1 LVAFPVARQGAR
13 GSRLKLAGSAG
24 EPVVTP
30 PGNALGGRVALLD
43 LLLPRALQGTNRIRR
58 IHPRNFAIYIHD
70 VAVAFLAFVAAYW
83 LRPNISATW
92 VDVSEMASSF
102 AAVAAVVYLYTGL
115 YRHVWEYVSLKDA
128 VNVLRTATIVVLLFL
143 PTGFFL
149 NRLEDLPRTMLVS
162 SWLMLVMFLAGPRLV
177 YRTLKDRQWRGLISG
192 APTGTPILL
201 IGAGPEAAHFIRGL
215 ERGAVY
221 NVVGMITRR
230 ADRVGQVIQGVDVLG
245 RDSDL
250 VRVIAELDARGRR
263 PEKLVLVR
271 TDVDGA
277 EIRDLLAKAEEAG
290 CSLARVPPPTDMH
303 AYNDADVKPRPIAIA
318 DLLGRPQKRLDRAA
332 MAAMIAGKRVLVTG
346 AGGSIGAELVRQI
359 SDAGPSHLGLLDHGE
374 FNLYAADM
382 EVRGR
387 HPALPLSAILA
398 DVRDETRIREVIARE
413 RPEVVFHAAAL
424 KHVPMVELNPLEG
437 LLTNAVGTRNVAAAC
452 VASGVRTVVMIS
464 TDKAVNPANIMG
476 ASKRVAEIYCQAE
489 DLRRLGTRFITVRFG
504 NVLGSTGSVVPLFQ
518 KQLEAGGPL
527 TVTHA
532 DAERY
537 FMTVREAVE
546 LVLEAAALGQARAD
560 EGAIYVLDMGAPV
573 KIIDLARQI
582 IRLAGKTPGV
592 DVEIKV
598 VGLRPGEKM
607 SEELFHDEEPPM
619 ATDMAG
625 IMIARPRTVD
635 FAIIAAKLAGLEE
648 ACRRRDEAAAMAVI
662 ADLVPELK
670 RAGPG
675 LAKPQLKVVR

>member
-1 LVAFPVARQGAR
+1 M
-13 GSRLKLAGSAG
+13 
-24 EPVVTP
+24 
-30 PGNALGGRVALLD
+30 ALLD
-43 LLLPRALQGTNRIRR
+43 HLLPRALQGTNRIRR
-58 IHPRNFAIYIHD
+58 IHPRNFAIYVHD
-70 VAVAFLAFVAAYW
+70 VAVAFLAFVAAFW
-83 LRPNISATW
+83 LRPNVSATW
-92 VDVSEMASSF
+92 IDVAEMAGTF

-128 VNVLRTATIVVLLFL
+128 INVLKTAVAVVLLFL
-143 PTGFFL
+143 PFGFFL

-177 YRTLKDRQWRGLISG
+177 YRVLKDRPLRGLMSG
-192 APTGTPILL
+192 TPAGQPILL
-201 IGAGPEAAHFIRGL
+201 IGAGPEAEQFIRATQRDR
-215 ERGAVY
+215 EANY
-221 NVVGMITRR
+221 HVVGMLTRR

-245 RDSDL
+245 RDGDL
-250 VRVIAELDARGRR
+250 VKVIADLDARGCR

-271 TDVDGA
+271 ADVDGA
-277 EIRDLLAKAEEAG
+277 EVRELLAKAEDAG
-290 CSLARVPPPTDMH
+290 CTLSRALPPTDMH
-303 AYNDADVKPRPIAIA
+303 AYDAAHGIDVKPRPIAIA
-318 DLLGRPQKRLDRAA
+318 DLLGRPQKRLDRVA
-332 MAAMIAGKRVLVTG
+332 MAQMIAGRRVLITG
-346 AGGSIGAELVRQI
+346 AGGSIGAELVRQV
-359 SDAGPSHLGLLDHGE
+359 SDAGPSHLGLLDNGE

-382 EVRGR
+382 DVRAR
-387 HPALPLSAILA
+387 HPNLPVSAILA
-398 DVRDETRIREVIARE
+398 DVRDEARVREVIARE
-413 RPEVVFHAAAL
+413 RPDVVFHAAAL

-452 VASGVRTVVMIS
+452 VASAVKTVVMIS

-532 DAERY
+532 DADRY

-546 LVLEAAALGQARAD
+546 LVLEAAALGQNRAE

-598 VGLRPGEKM
+598 VGLRPGEKL
-607 SEELFHDEEPPM
+607 SEELFHGEEPPV

-625 IMIARPRTVD
+625 ILIARPRTVD
-635 FAIIAAKLAGLEE
+635 FAIIAAKLAGLED
-648 ACRRRDEAAAMAVI
+648 ACRRRDEAGALAAI

-670 RAGPG
+670 RAGREPG
-675 LAKPQLKVVR
+675 KPQLKVVK